1 MKVKNY
7 NLFSCFSE
15 QLERCPNKQLIIT
28 EDGKSFNFNDI
39 NTESARIASY
49 LARVGV
55 KPGDRISVQV
65 EKSPESLFLYLA
77 CLRAG
82 FIYHPLNPEY
92 KTTELVFFL
101 NDAEPTIMIC
111 DDRNLKK
118 IKSLRLKTQSIKSF
132 LTLNGDGSGT
142 LIEQSKSAEKIYKTF
157 HTPKD
162 HLAALLYSSGTT
174 GTPKGIMLSHMN
186 LISNAKTLT
195 QSWHFSKKDVLLHAL
210 PIFHVHGLF
219 VAIGCALLSAA
230 SMNWINKFNAKKI
243 VQLLPQS
250 TVFMG
255 VPTYYTRLLSEPDF
269 SKTMCSSMRVFISG
283 SAPLLE
289 ETFRTFKNRTGH
301 SILERYGMTET
312 NMNTSNPIEGERKPG
327 TVGPPLPGVNLR
339 VVDQKNTILGVN
351 RIGNLQVKGSNV
363 FMGYW
368 KMPDKTAIDFTKDG
382 FFNTGDKAKI
392 GEDGYISI
400 VGRSKDMIITGGL
413 NVYPKEIETIIDQI
427 EYVNESAVIGVP
439 HNDFGEAVVVI
450 VVLSQPNSIDE
461 KTIISYA
468 KEKLAN
474 FKIPKKVI
482 FVEKLPRNTMGKV
495 QKNVLREMHE
505 SLFS

>member
-1 MKVKNY
+1 
-7 NLFSCFSE
+7 
-15 QLERCPNKQLIIT
+15 
-28 EDGKSFNFNDI
+28 
-39 NTESARIASY
+39 
-49 LARVGV
+49 
-55 KPGDRISVQV
+55 
-65 EKSPESLFLYLA
+65 
-77 CLRAG
+77 
-82 FIYHPLNPEY
+82 
-92 KTTELVFFL
+92 
-101 NDAEPTIMIC
+101 
-111 DDRNLKK
+111 
-118 IKSLRLKTQSIKSF
+118 
-132 LTLNGDGSGT
+132 
-142 LIEQSKSAEKIYKTF
+142 
-157 HTPKD
+157 
-162 HLAALLYSSGTT
+162 
-174 GTPKGIMLSHMN
+174 
-186 LISNAKTLT
+186 
-195 QSWHFSKKDVLLHAL
+195 
-210 PIFHVHGLF
+210 
-219 VAIGCALLSAA
+219 
-230 SMNWINKFNAKKI
+230 MNWINKFNAKKI
-243 VQLLPQS
+243 VQLLPES

-255 VPTYYTRLLSEPDF
+255 VPTYYTRLLSEPNF
-269 SKTMCSSMRVFISG
+269 SKEICSNMRVFISG

-289 ETFRTFKNRTGH
+289 ETFRSFRNRTGH

-495 QKNVLREMHE
+495 QKNFLREMHE
-505 SLFS
+505 SLLSQGANFSPKKSFSFH